1 MRFSG
6 FRELVETMAAERG
19 GAAAFVHGDECVSV
33 SWTEF
38 AEMVHT
44 RAAELQAEDARCEA
58 ILCDGSLACVIEI
71 FAANLAGRAVAML
84 DESVSAELL
93 PMLLAAVDADS
104 VWSGGREQ
112 SGRAFVHRFPDEQ
125 MPCRF
130 VQPQ

>member
-1 MRFSG
+1 
-6 FRELVETMAAERG
+6 MAAERG

-93 PMLLAAVDADS
+93 PMLLAAVGADS